1 MNLDS
6 LSESRQSLN
15 ESLDVIYYCCNLLYN
30 SLRQSDEELHGFIHL
45 VVAHESIQHA
55 AEDDVVGLQ
64 ASLALHLLRC
74 ESSGCGTNW
83 HCDLRRI
90 LGP

>member
-1 MNLDS
+1 MSHLMS
-6 LSESRQSLN
+6 FIIA
-15 ESLDVIYYCCNLLYN
+15 VICCIILCVKAC
-30 SLRQSDEELHGFIHL
+30 QSDEELHGFIHL
-45 VVAHESIQHA
+45 VVAHESIEHA

-74 ESSGCGTNW
+74 ESSGCSGTNW
-83 HCDLRRI
+83 HCDLRHI